1 MPGIVAN
8 MRSNAAPRSTRNNTV
23 ILRDR
28 ITVSGTLGA
37 SGTLSAAEHPSEI
50 TCVYGG
56 STGVLTLTL
65 PACVKGS
72 PMLFLTKA
80 ANVDGISA
88 TAWDPTTG
96 VLVVATKDGGV
107 LTNLGTTEH
116 FDIVYVC
123 EDR

>member
-1 MPGIVAN
+1 MGILAN
-8 MRSNAAPRSTRNNTV
+8 MRSNAAPRATRNNTV

-28 ITVSGTLGA
+28 ITVSGTLGV
-37 SGTLSAAEHPSEI
+37 SGTLAAADHPADI

-56 STGVLTLTL
+56 ATGVLTLTL

-72 PMLFLTKA
+72 PFCFLTKA
-80 ANVDGISA
+80 AVCDGISA

-96 VLVVATKDGGV
+96 ILTLNTKDGGV
-107 LTNLGTTEH
+107 LTDLATTEH
-116 FDIVYVC
+116 FDIIYVA

>member
-1 MPGIVAN
+1 MPGILAN
-8 MRSNAAPRSTRNNTV
+8 MRSNAAPRATRNSVV

-28 ITVSGTLGA
+28 ITITGNIA
-37 SGTLSAAEHPSEI
+37 SGGSAAAADHPEI

-56 STGVLTLTL
+56 STGLLTLSL
-65 PACVKGS
+65 PAARKGS
-72 PMLFLTKA
+72 LMCFVTS

-96 VLVVATKDGGV
+96 AATIATKDGGV
-107 LTNLGTTEH
+107 LTNLATTEF
-116 FDIVYVC
+116 FDVILVA